1 MHKNIKATVREE
13 TKHVQSIYNK
23 ISYIYFYLVNKQK
36 KNSALYYSIP
46 ILKES

>member
-1 MHKNIKATVREE
+1 MHKNIKANVREE

-36 KNSALYYSIP
+36 KIQPYITAYPY
-46 ILKES
+46 